1 VSLHG
6 LTCWAEVTT
15 LEACLTITCGIDW
28 AEAHHDVAL
37 VDEAGKLVAKR
48 RISDDVQGYRRLL
61 ELLAEAG
68 DSADEPIP
76 VAIETAR
83 GLLIA
88 CLRTSGRKVYSINP
102 MAVARYRE
110 RHTVARAKSDHA
122 DAVALANILRTDADA
137 HRPLP
142 ADSELVQAIAVLAR
156 AQQDAAWNRGQ
167 LSNQLRSHLKQYF
180 PAALAAFQVRG
191 VGLDSREARAV
202 LAAAPGP
209 AAAAKLSAAR
219 LASVL
224 RTAGRQRNIDA
235 WAQRLRAIFTGE
247 YLHQMPA
254 VEQAMG
260 RQTAALIM
268 QLDAACRAADDLA
281 AAAAAAFAEH
291 QDAEILTSF
300 PGIGPVTGARV
311 LGEIGDDRAR
321 FRDARGLKSYAGSAP
336 ITVASGKSLIVRNR
350 KVKNQRLA
358 AAGYVWIF
366 GALPT
371 PEIKEHYDRRRAAG
385 DRHAAA
391 MRNLFNRLLGCL
403 HHCLQTG
410 QTFDMDK
417 AFPLPEPR
425 LEPAAA

>member
-1 VSLHG
+1 M
-6 LTCWAEVTT
+6 EVW
-15 LEACLTITCGIDW
+15 LTITCGIDW
-28 AEAHHDVAL
+28 AENHHDVAL

-48 RISDDVQGYRRLL
+48 RISDDMAGYQQLL
-61 ELLAEAG
+61 DLLGDAG
-68 DSADEPIP
+68 DSAGEPVP
-76 VAIETAR
+76 VAVETAR

-88 CLRTSGRKVYSINP
+88 CLRTTGRKVYSINP

-122 DAVALANILRTDADA
+122 DAMALANILRTDAGA

-156 AQQDAAWNRGQ
+156 AQQDAVWNRGQ

-202 LAAAPGP
+202 LAVAPEP
-209 AAAAKLSAAR
+209 TAAAKLSIAR
-219 LASVL
+219 LGSVL
-224 RTAGRQRNIDA
+224 RKAGRQRNFEA
-235 WAQRLRAIFTGE
+235 WAGRLRTIFTDD
-247 YLHQMPA
+247 YLHQLPA
-254 VEQAMG
+254 VERAMG
-260 RQTAALIM
+260 RQTLALVM

-281 AAAAAAFAEH
+281 EAAAAAFAEH
-291 QDAEILTSF
+291 PDAEILTSF

-311 LGEIGDDRAR
+311 LGEIGDDRTR

-336 ITVASGKSLIVRNR
+336 ITIASGKSRIVRHR

-371 PEIKEHYDRRRAAG
+371 PGIKEHYDRRRAAG

-410 QTFDMDK
+410 QTFDLDK
-417 AFPLPEPR
+417 AFPSPTAQHEPV
-425 LEPAAA
+425 AA

>member
-1 VSLHG
+1 M
-6 LTCWAEVTT
+6 
-15 LEACLTITCGIDW
+15 EAFLKITCGIDW
-28 AEAHHDVAL
+28 AENHHDVAL
-37 VDEAGKLVAKR
+37 VDDTGKLVAKR
-48 RISDDVQGYRRLL
+48 RISDDAQGYSRLL
-61 ELLAEAG
+61 ELFADAG
-68 DSADEPIP
+68 DGTDEPIP
-76 VAIETAR
+76 VAVETAR

-88 CLRTSGRKVYSINP
+88 CLRATGRKVYSINP

-122 DAVALANILRTDADA
+122 DAVALANILRTDARA

-156 AQQDAAWNRGQ
+156 AQQDAVWMRGQ

-202 LAAAPGP
+202 LAVAPDP

-219 LASVL
+219 LGSVL
-224 RTAGRQRNIDA
+224 RKAGRQRNIEA
-235 WAQRLRAIFTGE
+235 WAGRLRTIFTGD
-247 YLHQMPA
+247 YLRQLPV

-260 RQTAALIM
+260 CQARALVL

-281 AAAAAAFAEH
+281 EAAAAAFAEH
-291 QDAEILTSF
+291 PDAAILTSF

-321 FRDARGLKSYAGSAP
+321 FSDARGLKSYAGSAP
-336 ITVASGKSLIVRNR
+336 ITIASGKSRVVRHR

-371 PEIKEHYDRRRAAG
+371 PGIKEHYDRRRAAG

-403 HHCLQTG
+403 HHCLHHCLQTG
-410 QTFDMDK
+410 QTFDLDK
-417 AFPLPEPR
+417 AFPPPTGQHEPV
-425 LEPAAA
+425 AA